1 MDTQQDSPIQCRFAQ
16 NEDVAFIHECLRQLV
31 QEQGTQD
38 RYSQTPE
45 SLFYALF
52 SPEAFA
58 ECIIA
63 EVNNTAIG
71 MLLFSVS
78 NMNFT
83 IFPSPGIYVH
93 DIYVKSAFRRRGVAS
108 LLGDYVKNLAL
119 MRKYSRIDGIILKD
133 NENAMAFYHKIEDI
147 NVLDYIHY
155 MRLKLR

>member
-16 NEDVAFIHECLRQLV
+16 NEDVASIHECLSQLV